1 MVSKA
6 FSAGV
11 VPGGLRDKNE
21 IKILIC
27 YIIEKIEIP
36 LKKSDVILVLQTY
49 GLANYFET
57 SEAFSELESNG
68 SIKNI
73 DDKIE
78 ITSQGKIIVE
88 ELSQKLPLTVKDKAL
103 KLIKSYTERMKIEKE
118 NKVIIRENKYGFD
131 VTCIISGGNFE
142 MLKLTL
148 YAPDKEFAN
157 TIKNNFYK
165 NPGQVYNYILS
176 LVTGQNFTSNSG

>member
-11 VPGGLRDKNE
+11 APGGLRDKNE

-27 YIIEKIEIP
+27 YIVEKMEIP
-36 LKKSDVILVLQTY
+36 LEKNDIILVLQAY
-49 GLANYFET
+49 GLANYFEV
-57 SEAFSELESNG
+57 SEAFSDLESNG
-68 SIKNI
+68 SIEKV
-73 DDKIE
+73 DEKIS
-78 ITSQGKIIVE
+78 ITPQGKIIVE
-88 ELSQKLPLTVKDKAL
+88 ELSQKLPATVRDKAL
-103 KLIKSYTERMKIEKE
+103 KIIKAYGERMKIEKE

-131 VTCIISGGNFE
+131 VTCIVSGGNFD

-176 LVTGQNFTSNSG
+176 LVTGQNFLSGSG

>member
-27 YIIEKIEIP
+27 YIIEKIQTP
-36 LKKSDVILVLQTY
+36 LEKNDIILVLQAY
-49 GLANYFET
+49 GLANYFEV
-57 SEAFSELESNG
+57 SEAFWDLESNG
-68 SIKNI
+68 SIKHNSGA
-73 DDKIE
+73 IE
-78 ITSQGKIIVE
+78 ITPQGKIIVE
-88 ELSQKLPLTVKDKAL
+88 ELSKKLPSTVRDKAL
-103 KLIKSYTERMKIEKE
+103 KSIQHYIERMKIEKE
-118 NKVIIRENKYGFD
+118 NKVIIRENKCGFD
-131 VTCIISGGNFE
+131 VTCIISGGNFD
-142 MLKLTL
+142 MLKLTI

-165 NPGQVYNYILS
+165 NPGKVYEYILS
-176 LVTGQNFTSNSG
+176 LVTGQNFSEGSG